1 MRVRTP
7 RLTTLGNAGTAAIEY
22 ALAFPVLLALTL
34 GTMDISR
41 MVWTYATLQR
51 AVEAA
56 ARCASVNT
64 ITCASSGQ
72 VAARAVQEA
81 WGLNLPTSVFA
92 LSTPACGKRVTATF
106 DFVPI
111 VPWPSAFLGQG
122 AARPDA
128 IRFNVSAC
136 YPA

>member
-7 RLTTLGNAGTAAIEY
+7 RFTTLGNAGTAAIEY
-22 ALAFPVLLALTL
+22 ALAFPVVLALTL

-41 MVWTYATLQR
+41 MVWTYTPLQR

-56 ARCASVNT
+56 ARCASINT
-64 ITCASSGQ
+64 IACATSGQ
-72 VAARAVQEA
+72 VSARAVQEA
-81 WGLNLPTSVFA
+81 WGLNLSPSVFT
-92 LSTPACGKRVTATF
+92 LSTAACGKRVTATF
-106 DFVPI
+106 DFVLI
-111 VPWPSAFLGQG
+111 VPWPSAFLGEG
-122 AARPDA
+122 AQRPDA